1 MPHFV
6 ELRVKKV
13 YNSLGK
19 SLAAQR
25 LSLSMLLARAT
36 VPSLLVRGSIVAPFL
51 AARSRLR
58 MLSDRIEIAN
68 SGRHTLLTRECFG
81 VREPPLARGDLQ
93 RAPHA
98 LWWGARGPQHVL
110 NSPRK
115 REVRVTPKSR
125 VRYCGG

>member
-1 MPHFV
+1 MVWH
-6 ELRVKKV
+6 ERG
-13 YNSLGK
+13 SREQRK
-19 SLAAQR
+19 SSAAQS
-25 LSLSMLLARAT
+25 LSLSTPLAGATLLC
-36 VPSLLVRGSIVAPFL
+36 LLVRGSIVVPFL

-98 LWWGARGPQHVL
+98 LWWGRHGPL
-110 NSPRK
+110 SA
-115 REVRVTPKSR
+115 PKSL
-125 VRYCGG
+125 